1 MEMSRQSSGGRP
13 RRAVASFANY
23 RDAERAVDH
32 LSDNKFPVERVSIV
46 GRDLRYVEQV
56 TGRMGYGRAALT
68 GALSGAM
75 VGLLIGWLFA
85 VFNWFNPVVARGW
98 LIIDGLWFGALI
110 GAVMGLVAHALTRG
124 QRDFASIGAMQAER
138 YEVMVDADVADE
150 AARLVQQ
157 LETAAP
163 PPEQVEQRPG
173 ASGAARPG
181 AT

>member
-1 MEMSRQSSGGRP
+1 MEMSREAPGGRA

-23 RDAERAVDH
+23 RDAERAVDY
-32 LSDNKFPVERVSIV
+32 LSDHKFPVERVSIV

-56 TGRMGYGRAALT
+56 TGRMSYGRAALT

-98 LIIDGLWFGALI
+98 LILDGLWFGALI
-110 GAVMGLVAHALTRG
+110 GAVMGLIAHALTRG
-124 QRDFASIGAMQAER
+124 RRDFASVGAMQAER
-138 YEVMVDADVADE
+138 YDLMVDDEVADE
-150 AARLVQQ
+150 AARVVHELD
-157 LETAAP
+157 TAAAP
-163 PPEQVEQRPG
+163 SEQIERPG
-173 ASGAARPG
+173 ASGAPRQG